1 MNKIRT
7 GYFYPWHRPLNWFRN
22 LKCLFASIKIRFLR
36 GRYGVT
42 YYDSWDLDSYL
53 LQVLENGLETFK
65 GRKWGHPAKLTAEE
79 WDNILNRMFELVK
92 IIQIEGIECEE
103 AEKYYDHDMDQ
114 WYKEAQKWE
123 EYRQECL
130 EELCD
135 LMKEWFFDLW
145 D

>member
-1 MNKIRT
+1 MNKIRS
-7 GYFYPWHRPLNWFRN
+7 GYVYPWNSPSNWFRN
-22 LKCLFASIKIRFLR
+22 LKGFFTSIKIRFLR
-36 GRYGVT
+36 GRHGVT

-53 LQVLENGLETFK
+53 LQVLENGLEILK
-65 GRKWGHPAKLTAEE
+65 ERKWGHPGRLTAEE

-92 IIQIEGIECEE
+92 IIQIEGVDCEE

-114 WYKEAQKWE
+114 WYKEVQKWE

-135 LMKEWFFDLW
+135 IMKEWFFDLW